1 MAAMANRYNDSLPG
15 WIRHF
20 PLVTAACVIA
30 IGAAALLG
38 WYRGL
43 ELLRSVSPQFVSMK
57 ANAAGAFLLLGLAL
71 TLATARQNTVV
82 AGLRWAF
89 ELTAFAVGLLT
100 VVQYVFDV
108 DLHIDLVLIAAPL
121 NEFQTASPGRMSVV
135 TAIGLMLCA
144 TALFAERD
152 RSARGRAVS
161 RTLAMCAGIVGLL
174 SFLGYLYGAPVLFR
188 PTVNTSAMAIH
199 DAVAFMLLGTGITA
213 LHPQYG
219 LPSIASGRTLVG
231 THVRWLFPLAVL
243 IPLLLGGLAVQAYVA
258 FGAARASIALTAAGT
273 TITIGLAIAF
283 AALWLRRMEDRLEI
297 SNRALATTRQGVFIA
312 NGNVPGRPIT
322 YVNDAFTQLSGYPPK
337 EAIGRP
343 CDFLVEATSEDPQL
357 AVLAKSLAERDS
369 CTVTLPC
376 RRRDGTVFSGRWS
389 ISAVPGADGA
399 NDIIGLLE
407 DVTAEQLAAM
417 ARLELLA
424 EASQAR
430 KDAEAAN
437 RAKDTFFASITH
449 DLRSPMNA
457 CLMWLD
463 VLALGPQSEKS
474 TKAIDAIKRNLKVQA
489 RLVNDLIDAAKISSG
504 GIEIH
509 ADLIELETLVE
520 GHVETWQLMAAGKHV
535 GFDYVPDSH
544 RHRVNA
550 DTERLLQVLNN
561 LLENA
566 FNHTPKGGNV
576 TLRVESRGA
585 HVAVT
590 VRDDGTGLSAEDLG
604 RVFTPFWRLRTPG
617 NDHKGLGLG
626 LAIAEHLVK
635 GHGGE
640 LSVDSEGLGKGCTFT
655 VLLPAVDALD
665 ADPDASGH
673 AHSAR

>member
-1 MAAMANRYNDSLPG
+1 MTDRYNDSLPG

-20 PLVTAACVIA
+20 PLVTAACVVA
-30 IGAAALLG
+30 IGVAVLLG
-38 WYRGL
+38 WYRGI
-43 ELLRSVSPQFVSMK
+43 EALRTVSPQFVSMK
-57 ANAAGAFLLLGLAL
+57 TNAATGLVLLGLAL
-71 TLATARQNTVV
+71 MLATAPQRSVIRL
-82 AGLRWAF
+82 LRWAF

-100 VVQYVFDV
+100 VVEYVAG
-108 DLHIDLVLIAAPL
+108 IDLGIDQLLVAAPL
-121 NEFQTASPGRMSVV
+121 NEFQTAAPGRMSVV
-135 TAIGLMLCA
+135 TAICLLLCA
-144 TALFAERD
+144 AALFAERD
-152 RSARGRAVS
+152 RNARGRAVS
-161 RTLAMCAGIVGLL
+161 RTLAMCAGIIGLL
-174 SFLGYLYGAPVLFR
+174 SLLGYLYGAPVLFR

-199 DAVAFMLLGTGITA
+199 AAVAFMLLGTGITA

-231 THVRWLFPLAVL
+231 THVRWLFPLTVL

-273 TITIGLAIAF
+273 TITIGLAITF

-312 NGNVPGRPIT
+312 NGNAPGRPIT
-322 YVNDAFTQLSGYPPK
+322 YINDAFTQLSGYLPK

-357 AVLAKSLAERDS
+357 AALATSLAARDS

-376 RRRDGTVFSGRWS
+376 RRRDGTVFSGRLA
-389 ISAVPGADGA
+389 ITAVPGADGA
-399 NDIIGLLE
+399 NDLIGLLE
-407 DVTAEQLAAM
+407 DVTADQLAAM

-509 ADLIELETLVE
+509 STPIELEGLLE
-520 GHVETWQLMAAGKHV
+520 GHAETWRLMAAGKSV
-535 GFDYVPDSH
+535 RFAYVPDVR
-544 RHRVNA
+544 RHSIHA

-566 FNHTPKGGNV
+566 FNHTPKGGKV
-576 TLRVESRGA
+576 ALRVQSRGA
-585 HVAVT
+585 NVAVT
-590 VRDDGTGLSAEDLG
+590 VEDDGTGLSAEDLQ
-604 RVFTPFWRLRTPG
+604 RVFTPFWRLHSPG

-635 GHGGE
+635 GHGGA
-640 LSVDSEGLGKGCTFT
+640 LSAVSDGPGKGCAFT
-655 VLLPAVDALD
+655 VLLPSTGAVD
-665 ADPDASGH
+665 ADPDTGGH
-673 AHSAR
+673 ARSAP

>member
-1 MAAMANRYNDSLPG
+1 MANRYNDSLPG
-15 WIRHF
+15 WIRNF
-20 PLVTAACVIA
+20 PLVTAMLVGM

-38 WYRGL
+38 WYRDL
-43 ELLRSVSPQFVSMK
+43 ELLRTVSPHFVSVK
-57 ANAAGAFLLLGLAL
+57 ANAAAAFLLLGIALA
-71 TLATARQNTVV
+71 LATAGQNTFVK
-82 AGLRWAF
+82 ALRWTL
-89 ELTAFAVGLLT
+89 ELAAFAIGLLT
-100 VVQYVFDV
+100 IVEYVAE
-108 DLHIDLVLIAAPL
+108 IDLGIDRILIAAPL
-121 NEFQTASPGRMSVV
+121 NEFQTASPGRMSVI
-135 TAIGLMLCA
+135 TAIGLVLCA
-144 TALFAERD
+144 AALLAERD
-152 RSARGRAVS
+152 RSARGRTIS
-161 RTLAMCAGIVGLL
+161 RTLAMCAGIIGLV

-188 PTVNTSAMAIH
+188 PTANTSAMALH

-219 LPSIASGRTLVG
+219 LPSIVSGRTLVG
-231 THVRWLFPLAVL
+231 THVRWLFPVAVL

-322 YVNDAFTQLSGYPPK
+322 YVNDAFTQLSGYPSK

-343 CDFLVEATSEDPQL
+343 CDFLVEATTEDPQL
-357 AVLAKSLAERDS
+357 AVFARSLAERDS

-376 RRRDGTVFSGRWS
+376 RRRDGTVFSGRLS
-389 ISAVPGADGA
+389 ISAMPGADGA

-430 KDAEAAN
+430 KEAEAAN

-474 TKAIDAIKRNLKVQA
+474 AKAIDAIKRNLKVQA

-509 ADLIELETLVE
+509 ANPIEVDALLE
-520 GHVETWQLMAAGKHV
+520 GHVETWQLMAAGKGV
-535 GFDYVPDSH
+535 RFEYVPDGE
-544 RHRVNA
+544 RHHVNA

-576 TLRVESRGA
+576 TLRVASRGTN
-585 HVAVT
+585 VAVT
-590 VRDDGTGLSAEDLG
+590 VQDDGTGLSTEDLG
-604 RVFTPFWRLRTPG
+604 RVFTPFWRLRAPG

-635 GHGGE
+635 EHGGE
-640 LSVDSEGLGKGCTFT
+640 LTVESEGLGKGCTFT
-655 VLLPAVDALD
+655 VLLPATGAVDV
-665 ADPDASGH
+665 DPDANSH
-673 AHSAR
+673 ARSAQ